1 MSERSSR
8 NDPAAGLSFILDV
21 QGMRAGFAEVDGL
34 TSDTDIIEYR
44 EGNED
49 ITIGRLPR
57 VRKHVNIVLK
67 RGVTGSKD
75 LWEWRKKVIEAQI
88 QRLNGTLTL
97 LDESRNPAIVWKLF
111 EAWPCKWIGPPINDQ
126 DSLVAIEE
134 MVVAVESLELE

>member
-1 MSERSSR
+1 MNGDLLTIQVHGSGMVATENSKGPKMSERPSR

-75 LWEWRKKVIEAQI
+75 LWEWRKKVI
-88 QRLNGTLTL
+88 
-97 LDESRNPAIVWKLF
+97 
-111 EAWPCKWIGPPINDQ
+111 
-126 DSLVAIEE
+126 
-134 MVVAVESLELE
+134 